1 MVAKK
6 YGPLAADG
14 GTYAVLT
21 DGQGTLATTPTS
33 TSSSGGATKL
43 TGKIAPDGSLYIV
56 LTDGSGNL
64 V

>member
-1 MVAKK
+1 MTTKK
-6 YGPLAADG
+6 YGPLAPDG
-14 GTYAVLT
+14 GTYGVMT
-21 DGQGTLATTPTS
+21 DGNGTLSTTPTS
-33 TSSSGGATKL
+33 TSASGGSTKL